1 MLQGQA
7 MGSMG
12 ANCYVFGCEETKK
25 GVLVD
30 PGDEGIRI
38 FRWVTEMGY
47 EITHILLTHGHLDH
61 IGAVDE
67 LRERFACPVLIH
79 AADADMLTSARK
91 NLSAYFGPGL
101 SFKAADAFLQ
111 DGQILAVGRKS
122 VQVLHTPG
130 HSPGSVCFLTEDGV
144 LSGDTLFSGSIGR
157 TDFPGGSLDDLLRG
171 VETKLMPLADET
183 KVYPGHGEST
193 TIGHERRENPF
204 L

>member
-144 LSGDTLFSGSIGR
+144 LCGDTLFSGSIGR